1 MIDSFN
7 NKQNQF
13 DKNIQI
19 DMGKEPKI
27 SRMIVSILAVVLI
40 CLLFTGFGYQP
51 WWVFVIVLILGLVI
65 TLPACF
71 NSYWSMNYN
80 IISVISYS
88 KNDAIKLLQLL
99 KIKPKFKKEI
109 KYDQIKAAQVVYKK
123 ILRVGLFNF
132 NPDSLLLSLKLKDG
146 EIIELDLGNCN
157 FDTLNNI
164 YQILNYHDVK
174 VEDKQ
179 DIWLAL
185 KNDKNL
191 YRYFH
196 QNGANNMVNE

>member
-19 DMGKEPKI
+19 DMEKEPKI
-27 SRMIVSILAVVLI
+27 SKMIISILAVVLI

-80 IISVISYS
+80 IISIISYS

-99 KIKPKFKKEI
+99 KIRPKFKKEI

-157 FDTLNNI
+157 FDILNNI

-196 QNGANNMVNE
+196 QNGAK